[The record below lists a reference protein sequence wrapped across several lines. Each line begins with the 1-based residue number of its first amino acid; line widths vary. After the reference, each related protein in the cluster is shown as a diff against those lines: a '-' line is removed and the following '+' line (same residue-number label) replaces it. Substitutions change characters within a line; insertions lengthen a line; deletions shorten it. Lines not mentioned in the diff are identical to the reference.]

1 MAYSTLADIQGHVP
15 VSDLIQLTDDDG
27 VAVDQSVVDEA
38 ISFADELINGYL
50 RGRYDASTLPLNP
63 APALIKKISM
73 DIATHRL
80 YSRRLNMMA
89 DVIEK
94 QHQNALKLLGQL
106 QQGVISLGIESGTQ
120 GAGFYKTNKQPSD
133 RVFSRDTMDTF

>member
-50 RGRYDASTLPLNP
+50 RVRERNSRYNEQRAFINFVDGIGWLARK
-63 APALIKKISM
+63 A
-73 DIATHRL
+73 D
-80 YSRRLNMMA
+80 YRRLVEECHYFSNFRHLEML
-89 DVIEK
+89 DSVV
-94 QHQNALKLLGQL
+94 LKHIPKKYL
-106 QQGVISLGIESGTQ
+106 
-120 GAGFYKTNKQPSD
+120 KKNK
-133 RVFSRDTMDTF
+133 